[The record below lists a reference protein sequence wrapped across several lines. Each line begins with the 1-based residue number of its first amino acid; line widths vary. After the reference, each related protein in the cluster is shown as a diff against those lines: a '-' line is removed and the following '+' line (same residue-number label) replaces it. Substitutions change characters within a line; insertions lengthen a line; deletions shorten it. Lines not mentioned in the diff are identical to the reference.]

1 MRTSRMLENKTQ
13 HFRFLFFKIF
23 MVLLGGLGAGEMR
36 WRGLGSRWRSIK
48 VCDPLLGGKLQ
59 NPPSFKMKQK
69 MMVKYFF
76 LSKS

>member
-1 MRTSRMLENKTQ
+1 
-13 HFRFLFFKIF
+13 